1 MLRQDFN
8 EGWMVGAGTDV
19 WAVLASQDP
28 ERTVTLPYDC
38 MLELGRDPQAPSG
51 SAKGYFPELSI
62 ALEKKFTVPESWRD
76 RAVYLEFEGVY
87 ANSSVLLNGNRA
99 GGCPHG
105 YTDFLVRADSFLRFG
120 EENRVKV
127 IARTARDSRWYSGA
141 GLYREVKLLVAH
153 LTHIVPDSYRVR
165 TPEVDGEGA
174 LVELSM
180 EIVNEEH
187 RPRCLAAVTEIT
199 DPNGATVARGDVSVT
214 VAGGERETIRQRL
227 YVADAHRWDL
237 DDPYLYQVH
246 TSLYQVEAPGLS
258 PVEGALLL
266 DEDQTSFGVRTLQ
279 LDPRHGLRING
290 KTVKLRGACVHHDN
304 GVLGA
309 AAIYRAEERRVQL
322 LKQAGFNAV
331 RSAHNPCSKAFLDA
345 CDRFGMVVM
354 DELTDVWG
362 VGKTV
367 EDFSALFPLCWQQL
381 CDRMVAKDYNHPSVV
396 FYSIGNEIP
405 ETGTSQGAHMA
416 RALAE
421 RLRQQD
427 ESRYIV
433 NALNAFLSVMPWI
446 KEGLEGKLGA
456 EINETLSQL
465 GDSMEAYMDLELVT
479 QHTKENLD
487 VLDVSGYNYATGRYQ
502 LDGELFPNR
511 VLMGSETF
519 PKRIARNWRE
529 IQKYPHAIGDFTW
542 TGWDYLGEA
551 GLGKMEYL
559 QDGGDTVLAGSYPWR
574 IGWCGDLDILGH
586 RRPVSFYREIVFGLR
601 KEPYLA
607 VEPPAKYGKTLAF
620 DSLWNFI
627 DGESSWTWPGWEGK
641 PCRVHV
647 FGDGD
652 RFQLFANGEKLAQ
665 GELQEFRGSAD
676 LPYTPGTLEVLVFQG
691 ETLQGKHSL
700 QTAVGPVSLQVEADK
715 TVLSADSRDLAFLEI
730 CLVDAKGVVNTAVS
744 KEVEVKVTG
753 AGYLAGM
760 GSADPKSEESY
771 LSPRHRFFGGC
782 ALAVIRPKGEGTIQ
796 VEISAEGCA
805 TQTLRLQAVHPE
817 SLR

>member
-38 MLELGRDPQAPSG
+38 MLELDRDPQAPSG

-227 YVADAHRWDL
+227 YVEDAHRWDL

-367 EDFSALFPLCWQQL
+367 EDFSALFPLCWQQTAWWQRTTTTPPWCFTPSATRFRRL
-381 CDRMVAKDYNHPSVV
+381 APLKALTWRVLWRSACGSRMKA
-396 FYSIGNEIP
+396 
-405 ETGTSQGAHMA
+405 A
-416 RALAE
+416 
-421 RLRQQD
+421 
-427 ESRYIV
+427 
-433 NALNAFLSVMPWI
+433 
-446 KEGLEGKLGA
+446 
-456 EINETLSQL
+456 TLS
-465 GDSMEAYMDLELVT
+465 
-479 QHTKENLD
+479 
-487 VLDVSGYNYATGRYQ
+487 
-502 LDGELFPNR
+502 
-511 VLMGSETF
+511 
-519 PKRIARNWRE
+519 
-529 IQKYPHAIGDFTW
+529 
-542 TGWDYLGEA
+542 
-551 GLGKMEYL
+551 
-559 QDGGDTVLAGSYPWR
+559 
-574 IGWCGDLDILGH
+574 
-586 RRPVSFYREIVFGLR
+586 
-601 KEPYLA
+601 
-607 VEPPAKYGKTLAF
+607 
-620 DSLWNFI
+620 
-627 DGESSWTWPGWEGK
+627 
-641 PCRVHV
+641 
-647 FGDGD
+647 
-652 RFQLFANGEKLAQ
+652 
-665 GELQEFRGSAD
+665 
-676 LPYTPGTLEVLVFQG
+676 TP
-691 ETLQGKHSL
+691 
-700 QTAVGPVSLQVEADK
+700 
-715 TVLSADSRDLAFLEI
+715 
-730 CLVDAKGVVNTAVS
+730 
-744 KEVEVKVTG
+744 
-753 AGYLAGM
+753 
-760 GSADPKSEESY
+760 
-771 LSPRHRFFGGC
+771 
-782 ALAVIRPKGEGTIQ
+782 
-796 VEISAEGCA
+796 
-805 TQTLRLQAVHPE
+805 
-817 SLR
+817 